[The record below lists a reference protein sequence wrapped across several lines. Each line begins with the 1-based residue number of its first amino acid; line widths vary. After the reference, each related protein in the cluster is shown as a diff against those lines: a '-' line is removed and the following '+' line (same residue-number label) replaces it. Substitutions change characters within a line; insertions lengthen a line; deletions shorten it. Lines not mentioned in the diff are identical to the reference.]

1 MAADQRAIRQ
11 QRKRERDLKTA
22 DAVLE
27 VMRVEGAAL
36 YVTHL
41 PNRSLWQLSDGTQ
54 VPEAVAR
61 IVVMLPNIIGVGDAL
76 IDDRRSSQTFRF
88 FEAEKEEE
96 PTN

>member
-36 YVTHL
+36 YVTICRTG
-41 PNRSLWQLSDGTQ
+41 PFGSSPT
-54 VPEAVAR
+54 AR
-61 IVVMLPNIIGVGDAL
+61 KYRKPSQESWSCSPT
-76 IDDRRSSQTFRF
+76 SSVSATH
-88 FEAEKEEE
+88 
-96 PTN
+96 